1 MVASLGPPSLSPPMP
16 PPQGGPRR
24 PRCRRCLLKGCE
36 QLFRPSRPQT
46 RYGSDAC
53 RHEARR
59 WRRWRASQKYR
70 ASPRGKERR
79 QGQSQRCR
87 DRHRQGGVAGAS
99 VVAAISASDQPP
111 PSPPPAAPAPAV
123 AAAVPRDRGTCRVGQ
138 RPAIFPKIFL
148 CRACQRP
155 GCYELFVVTP
165 RSPEQHFCSA
175 SCRRALRRVL
185 DREAR
190 WRRRQR
196 QRPGA
201 RHRRPHPPPTRC

>member
-1 MVASLGPPSLSPPMP
+1 MVASLGPPSLSPPVP
-16 PPQGGPRR
+16 PPQGGLR

-46 RYGSDAC
+46 RYCSDAC
-53 RHEARR
+53 RHAARR

-70 ASPRGKERR
+70 ASPHGKARR
-79 QGQSQRCR
+79 RGQSQRCR
-87 DRHRQGGVAGAS
+87 DRHRQGDVAVVS
-99 VVAAISASDQPP
+99 DVAAIVAPDRPP
-111 PSPPPAAPAPAV
+111 PPPPPAAPSA
-123 AAAVPRDRGTCRVGQ
+123 AAAVPPDGDTCRVGQ
-138 RPAIFPKIFL
+138 RPAIFPKIFP
-148 CRACQRP
+148 CRTCQRP

-196 QRPGA
+196 QRATA
-201 RHRRPHPPPTRC
+201 RSRRPPPPPLRC